1 MPKTKKPKPFIEAI
15 GRFIN
20 GVQDA
25 NDDDDDDDIYLK
37 PSTQTQRK
45 KIGHKSVTKKPF
57 GCMLSIEFIQR
68 KKTKNKAYFFCNLIL
83 FKRKLW

>member
-1 MPKTKKPKPFIEAI
+1 MWVLRKLEQKTTQRSNNDKIKNEYKGLGPYKGHVPKTKKKPKPFNEAI

-45 KIGHKSVTKKPF
+45 KNWT
-57 GCMLSIEFIQR
+57 
-68 KKTKNKAYFFCNLIL
+68 
-83 FKRKLW
+83 

>member
-1 MPKTKKPKPFIEAI
+1 MPLFNKAI

-37 PSTQTQRK
+37 PNTHTQRK

-68 KKTKNKAYFFCNLIL
+68 KKNEKQGVFLL
-83 FKRKLW
+83 

>member
-1 MPKTKKPKPFIEAI
+1 MPKTKKPKPFNEAI

-37 PSTQTQRK
+37 PNT
-45 KIGHKSVTKKPF
+45 H
-57 GCMLSIEFIQR
+57 IQR
-68 KKTKNKAYFFCNLIL
+68 KKNWT
-83 FKRKLW
+83 